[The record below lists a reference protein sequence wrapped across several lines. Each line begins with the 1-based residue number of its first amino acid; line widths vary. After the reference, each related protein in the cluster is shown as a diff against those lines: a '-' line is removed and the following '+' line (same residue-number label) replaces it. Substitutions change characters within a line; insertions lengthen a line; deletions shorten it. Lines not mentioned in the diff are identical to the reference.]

1 MAARRKQ
8 RKFVFTP
15 GYFISGVLVVLLA
28 AFLRVIGGTGMVPPK
43 YLILSFSLL
52 LALVAVACYLAWDF
66 DFRGRFW
73 AGLAL
78 SVVLAVVLTAG
89 IVMGMRVQTLL
100 DNVTTPDK
108 KVVDLGI
115 FVRADDPV
123 SSPEELKG
131 RSFGVLS
138 QVEQEETDR
147 YMQELETLLQ
157 EPVSAAKYDSP
168 LQLIDDLLNGRL
180 DAAVFNLAY
189 LDLVDELEGYEDI
202 RDRIRQVT
210 LVTVEVPVT
219 PAPASTPG
227 PAEDDP
233 VFTVYISGIDGYRG
247 LETYC
252 RSDVNIIAVVNP
264 EKHFVLLVS
273 TPRDYFL
280 PLPISNGERDRL
292 TNAGLFGVDV
302 SEGTLEM
309 LYGIHL
315 DYYFRLDFSGFKR
328 IIDSLGGVTVYSE
341 KAFTAGDYSFSEGE
355 NTLDGEAALMFARER
370 HAFKDGDLQRGR
382 NQMALI
388 KGVMKKVLSSDLLA
402 KYMPLMSAVEG
413 SFETTVPPDMIARLV
428 QEQLDQGGDW
438 TVETYHVSGTDG
450 NETTFSVS
458 VKDYVMFPD
467 EDTVAVAKDLLTQ
480 ALAGQVVTPP

>member
-15 GYFISGVLVVLLA
+15 GYFISGVLVVLLV

-131 RSFGVLS
+131 RSFGVLGH
-138 QVEQEETDR
+138 VEQEETDR

-227 PAEDDP
+227 PVEDDP